1 MPDTPKY
8 DPSKIVNKSILSIS
22 NSSNTGYNA
31 NKIVSKTTL
40 DKTNISPIGKL
51 EEQDPNIPKT
61 VYQTP
66 RELEINKTLDF
77 IQQESK
83 RNLRDDEKDILK
95 NMMLNPYTKKE
106 ELSDAIVT
114 FQGKKAKQIGNSW
127 TTPDY
132 YMKRNEN
139 GNYVPVAL
147 KQGEQIPSG
156 YKAASVW
163 GTQASA
169 NDDSWYTDLGKSLGN
184 GVFGAIG
191 GVIDLAQ
198 VGTTLATGKESETL
212 RAAKNSTEALKF
224 NKDEELNTPIFNT
237 EGVKE
242 WSDLLD
248 IHRFDV
254 SPKALWGTLN
264 MAAESFTEFGLGA
277 KGAGTAIKGFA
288 ALRSGLKG
296 VEEVG
301 ALSSAARKSAIFTGS
316 FMTQLGDNLD
326 NAQAIGLEGRD
337 KAAVASVITA
347 PMAALDAVY
356 GLDGKIMN
364 SLFQKSKKE
373 LMRNLIGSID
383 RDAAGRITEQGF
395 RYLAAQTTLQYGQL
409 AKTGVKEI
417 AKDALKEG
425 TQEAAQEYAKRSGE
439 ELWDKL
445 SPDDKGKFGTDA
457 HNAKSFGEYI
467 NNFSMGLV
475 SGIPMGSFH
484 SLRKQHNEQSEN
496 AFNRVIEGPEAVNA
510 LKTDLT
516 NLLDKGEITEQEH
529 ANALFKLDKYQK
541 YNTLSEKYNLTPE
554 QKKRVFE
561 LSFQIDGLQ
570 TEIPTNTQEIHN
582 LSPIEKADLKSKEEM
597 QKGLQDELNKIILRS
612 DVISE
617 PTVGKKTEEKI
628 AKEDEKALEEN
639 IGNPES
645 KPTEKPSTNSET
657 KPTEKIP
664 TKRKALTEIAS
675 DHFNKLSSLGRKQ
688 IVQEHLKKTPNKA
701 IQGFIEEGQN
711 GKLHV
716 NIGEDKYL
724 TFAQSVKPTSEDKT
738 ENIRRENLPAT
749 VEKGKIVTKNGQ
761 IATNEAQ
768 EPLTSYKEPVNVQR
782 QEIDEYTEEGKQV
795 FNEDGTPKKKAVLN
809 VFNGQTGKYII
820 SIREKDKQAGRNYQS
835 SEYSPKE
842 IEQLNALQDKGFQI
856 ETKTEIVNKHV
867 EKPKPTEKTK
877 EKETIKPEENKGLS
891 QDEIANIQDSEVRKA
906 AEIEYIMKN
915 IFGKVGEAAANKIK
929 EYADRIKKGEN
940 KESVLSGLPKSFVEG
955 INELLNTLESKPI
968 EETKPIPVENKPEK
982 KAIKTVDEVIVGDR
996 VSDIGGKKGT
1006 VTKIEDGKITLKL
1019 DNGATYSANPKV
1031 VDLFKENPE
1040 EKLQKESN
1048 KKGSIEKTV
1057 EVLQKAMPKI
1067 QFIYN
1072 DKLEAAG
1079 RFIPSKNTIEV
1090 NPNYAGL
1097 DTPIHEAGHV
1107 LIDAIGYSN
1116 KAIQSAIKQLKNTA
1130 LYSETKERYPELSE
1144 EELDKEVLAEAIGR
1158 EGADIFDNMESQS
1171 KFKQYLDYIF
1181 DWLKTKLGI
1190 NKNIAKSLAKQIIS
1204 GINTKKLK
1212 GTETGKEQ
1220 LQKKGKLKILTY
1232 TQYRSSKLRSFDQEE
1247 KDIASAE
1254 DIINDDNSSQEEI
1267 DKAEKTLTN
1276 IRKIRSEDTKSYRQ
1290 YKADATVIQEII
1302 EAKDL
1307 SKYSTE
1313 DLIGLFNQIKNFEFK
1328 AKETLMKDVMLRI
1341 ATSLHKQGKDRI
1353 MAEHSSYIESLAD
1366 TKDIKPGQVWLLHG
1380 SHFSEYQPEMQ
1391 EAYKII
1397 QEAQLN
1403 KIKESNEKKAINEE
1417 LAKRV
1422 ITERNKQLGIVEKGK
1437 SILPFNSDSAK
1448 YFEYMDNGKGQ
1459 LLTAQE
1465 AENKG
1470 LSKVQKDYLDFTRKT
1485 LVERNDLITADDYAN
1500 AEMDVI
1506 RVDKKFSES
1515 FKQDGLTQAFSY
1527 YLGGGGSN
1535 LGNVR
1540 IMYKG
1545 QPTEFKNIEKDIISN
1560 TKKGDVVGNIKA
1572 LLKLIYYNVAAKRQL
1587 NRGQNIDER
1596 ANPLE
1601 LLGNAEY
1608 SLNQN
1613 GQLTSK
1619 FDRARTKDRGYS
1631 KDFYRAMIEFIDDTT
1646 HVKHINPILAIIDS
1660 VETLNRDGY
1669 IQQGIAIKPNV
1680 AKWIEE
1686 FKALHIFKE
1695 PKVSLDPAIDIT
1707 LKFFRQ
1713 LTAAST
1719 MWFNIPANA
1728 INVAMGNYNSWR
1740 QENSAVILKGNKR
1753 LFGKKGVDPYS
1764 LDIIQ
1769 KYSIVNQDFDSNPKV
1784 GFGKIFSTLST
1795 IGTAIGEYQIQG
1807 SLALGLMS
1815 EEDYNSFEYK
1825 EGEYGIKQL
1834 VVKQGVDEKALNER
1848 MIGYKNRVTD
1858 IQGKYP
1864 DEDRRNIMR
1873 PEWAK
1878 AVFQFKVWMPDWF
1891 KERFAAQY
1899 INSRNEVKE
1908 GTFTQ
1913 FFREG
1918 YKQIYADLKKGDIKS
1933 IMQNKV
1939 FMSNLKGLMSIG
1951 ALLALKYQDD
1961 DDERRRKKASLV
1973 QNTLGQL
1980 LFIMDPEQTKY
1991 TLSNPVAAL
2000 GKMKDMVS
2008 AIQSLSTLET
2018 NKKGDYMFDDKILR
2032 VAPAGKLI
2040 KAGVSAVS
2048 E

>member
-1 MPDTPKY
+1 MPDKPTF
-8 DPSKIVNKSILSIS
+8 
-22 NSSNTGYNA
+22 
-31 NKIVSKTTL
+31 
-40 DKTNISPIGKL
+40 
-51 EEQDPNIPKT
+51 DPNKPIDKIIEQKPSFSPDKSFETVKT
-61 VYQTP
+61 GKTIAP
-66 RELEINKTLDF
+66 INSFRTRDEVVVDNDQKINTALDF

-83 RNLRDDEKDILK
+83 RNLRDDEKYILK
-95 NMMLNPYTKKE
+95 NMMLNPYTKPDQ
-106 ELSDAIVT
+106 LSDAIVT
-114 FQGKKAKQIGNSW
+114 LQGKKAKQYDNSY

-147 KQGEQIPSG
+147 EQGEQIPAG
-156 YKAASVW
+156 YKAASIW

-184 GVFGAIG
+184 GVFGAVG

-198 VGTTLATGKESETL
+198 VGTTLATGEESTAL
-212 RAAKNSTEALKF
+212 RATKNSTEALKF
-224 NKDEELNTPIFNT
+224 NKDEKLNTPIFNT
-237 EGVKE
+237 EGIKN
-242 WSDLLD
+242 WSDALD
-248 IHRFDV
+248 INRFDIN
-254 SPKALWGTLN
+254 SKSLWGTLN

-277 KGAGTAIKGFA
+277 KGAGTVLKGFG
-288 ALRSGLKG
+288 ALRTGLKG
-296 VEEVG
+296 AEEIG
-301 ALSSAARKSAIFTGS
+301 ALSSVARKSAIFTGS
-316 FMTQLGDNLD
+316 FMTQLGDNLE
-326 NAQAIGLEGRD
+326 NAEAAGLDGRD
-337 KAAVASVITA
+337 KAAVASMITV

-356 GLDGKIMN
+356 GLDGKLMN
-364 SLFQKSKKE
+364 TLFQKSKKE
-373 LMRNLIGSID
+373 LVRNLVGAID

-395 RYLAAQTTLQYGQL
+395 RDLAAQTTLQYGEL
-409 AKTGVKEI
+409 AKAGAKQVVKNIGKKAVSVGWTGT
-417 AKDALKEG
+417 KEG
-425 TQEAAQEYAKRSGE
+425 LQEGAQEYAKRAGE
-439 ELWDKL
+439 QLWDKM
-445 SPDDKGKFGTDA
+445 SPDDKAKFGTDA
-457 HNAKSFGEYI
+457 HSAKSFGEYI

-475 SGIPMGSFH
+475 SGVPMGALH
-484 SLRKQHNEQSEN
+484 SLKVQHNQQSEN
-496 AFNRVIEGPEAVNA
+496 AFNRVVEGSEAVNA

-541 YNTLSEKYNLTPE
+541 YYDLTKKYNIPLE
-554 QKKRVFE
+554 KKKRAFE

-582 LSPIEKADLKSKEEM
+582 LSPIEKADLKAKEDM
-597 QKGLQDELNKIILRS
+597 QKGLQEELNQIILRS
-612 DVISE
+612 DVIAE

-639 IGNPES
+639 TNKPEP
-645 KPTEKPSTNSET
+645 KPTEKPSEKPETN
-657 KPTEKIP
+657 PIEKIP
-664 TKRKALTEIAS
+664 TKRKALSEIAS

-688 IVQEHLKKTPNKA
+688 IVQEHLKKTPNKT

-749 VEKGKIVTKNGQ
+749 IEKGKIVTKNGQ

-782 QEIDEYTEEGKQV
+782 QEIDAYDNEGNQL

-809 VFNGQTGKYII
+809 VYNGQTGKYII
-820 SIREKDKQAGRNYQS
+820 SVRERDKQAGREYQS

-842 IEQLNALQDKGFQI
+842 IEQLKALQDKGF
-856 ETKTEIVNKHV
+856 ETENKVDVVNKPV
-867 EKPKPTEKTK
+867 EKPVEIKPKPQTEKANKDEANALLDKGIQNNRVRREELIKEGKTVPEADEITYKEFLETKEGKRYTELTSKPKETEKPEAKPVEKTK
-877 EKETIKPEENKGLS
+877 PT
-891 QDEIANIQDSEVRKA
+891 
-906 AEIEYIMKN
+906 
-915 IFGKVGEAAANKIK
+915 
-929 EYADRIKKGEN
+929 
-940 KESVLSGLPKSFVEG
+940 
-955 INELLNTLESKPI
+955 
-968 EETKPIPVENKPEK
+968 PVENKPEK
-982 KAIKTVDEVIVGDR
+982 KAIKTVDEVSIGDR
-996 VSDIGGKKGT
+996 VSDIGGKKGM

-1031 VDLFKENPE
+1031 VDFFKENSE

-1067 QFIYN
+1067 QFVYN

-1107 LIDAIGYSN
+1107 LIDAIGYAN
-1116 KAIQSAIKQLKNTA
+1116 KAIQSAIKQLKNTS
-1130 LYSETKERYPELSE
+1130 LYNEIKGRYPELSE
-1144 EELDKEVLAEAIGR
+1144 EELNKEVLAESIGR
-1158 EGADIFDNMESQS
+1158 EGANIFDNVEAQS

-1181 DWLKTKLGI
+1181 NWLKTKLGI
-1190 NKNIAKSLAKQIIS
+1190 NSNVAKSLAKQIIS

-1212 GTETGKEQ
+1212 GIETSKEQ

-1232 TQYRSSKLRSFDQEE
+1232 TQYRSSKLRSLDQEE

-1254 DIINDDNSSQEEI
+1254 DVINDDKSSQEEI

-1276 IRKIRSEDTKSYRQ
+1276 IRKIRSEDTKAYRQ
-1290 YKADATVIQEII
+1290 YKVDATVIQEII
-1302 EAKDL
+1302 EAEDL
-1307 SKYSTE
+1307 SKYSLE
-1313 DLIGLFNQIKNFEFK
+1313 DLVKLFNQIKNFEFK
-1328 AKETLMKDVMLRI
+1328 AQETLVNDVKLRI
-1341 ATSLHKQGKDRI
+1341 GLYLQKQGKKRI
-1353 MAEHSSYIESLAD
+1353 MSEHSVSYIESLAD
-1366 TKDIKPGQVWLLHG
+1366 TKDIKPAQVWLMHG
-1380 SHFSEYQPEMQ
+1380 SHFTEYQPEMQ
-1391 EAYKII
+1391 EAYKVI

-1403 KIKESNEKKAINEE
+1403 KIRESNEKKAVNEE

-1422 ITERNKQLGIVEKGK
+1422 IIERNKQLGIVDKAKGA
-1437 SILPFNSDSAK
+1437 LPFNSDSAK

-1465 AENKG
+1465 ADNKG
-1470 LSKVQKDYLDFTRKT
+1470 LSKAQKDYLDFTRKT
-1485 LVERNDLITADDYAN
+1485 LAERNDLIAADDYAN
-1500 AEMDVI
+1500 TEMDVI

-1515 FKQDGLTQAFSY
+1515 FKQDGLAQAFSY

-1545 QPTEFKNIEKDIISN
+1545 QPMEFKNIEKDIISN
-1560 TKKGDVVGNIKA
+1560 TKKGDVLGNIKA
-1572 LLKLIYYNVAAKRQL
+1572 LYELLRYNVSAKRQL
-1587 NRGQNIDER
+1587 NRGQNVDER

-1619 FDRARTKDRGYS
+1619 FDRARTKNRGYS

-1660 VETLNRDGY
+1660 VETLNRDGFA
-1669 IQQGIAIKPNV
+1669 QEGIAFKPNV
-1680 AKWIEE
+1680 HRWIQE
-1686 FKALHIFKE
+1686 FKKLHIFKE
-1695 PKVSLDPAIDIT
+1695 PHVNDPALDVT
-1707 LKFFRQ
+1707 LKFFRT
-1713 LTAAST
+1713 LTASTT
-1719 MWFNIPANA
+1719 MWFNYSAQG
-1728 INVAMGNYNSWR
+1728 INVIMGNYNSWR
-1740 QENSAVILKGNKR
+1740 QENASVLLKGNKR
-1753 LFGKKGVDPYS
+1753 LFSKKGVDPYS
-1764 LDIIQ
+1764 LAIIQ

-1784 GFGKIFSTLST
+1784 GAGKILEFFARG
-1795 IGTAIGEYQIQG
+1795 GTALGEYQIQG

-1834 VVKQGVDEKALNER
+1834 VVKQGIDEKSLNER

-1873 PEWAK
+1873 GEIGK
-1878 AVFQFKVWMPDWF
+1878 AVFQFKVWIPDWF
-1891 KERFAAQY
+1891 KERFSAQY
-1899 INSRNEVKE
+1899 INSRNQVKE
-1908 GTFTQ
+1908 GTFNQ
-1913 FFREG
+1913 LMREG
-1918 YKQIYADLKKGDIKS
+1918 FKQIKKDINEKG
-1933 IMQNKV
+1933 IKNGILENKA
-1939 FMSNLKGLMSIG
+1939 FLSNLKGLMAIG
-1951 ALLALKYQDD
+1951 TLLALKYQDD
-1961 DDERRRKKASLV
+1961 DDKRKRLLAATA
-1973 QNTLGQL
+1973 QNALGQV
-1980 LFIMDPEQTKY
+1980 LFITDLEQLKY
-1991 TLSNPVAAL
+1991 TVTNPIAGL
-2000 GKMKDMVS
+2000 GKIKDVIN
-2008 AIQSLSTLET
+2008 AVESLSKLEQ
-2018 NKKGDYMFDDKILR
+2018 NKKGDYIFDDKLR
-2032 VAPAGKLI
+2032 RIIPANKV
-2040 KAGVSAVS
+2040 KAIYDYATEAS